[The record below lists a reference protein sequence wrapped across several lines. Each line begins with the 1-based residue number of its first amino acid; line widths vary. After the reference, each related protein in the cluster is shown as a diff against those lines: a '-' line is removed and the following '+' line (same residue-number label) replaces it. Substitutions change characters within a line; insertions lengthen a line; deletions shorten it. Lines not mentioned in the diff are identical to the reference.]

1 MRGWTPTSPPVG
13 KSSSEARS
21 SPSTAPKRRGRCKS
35 WLMTP
40 SRPSTGFR
48 DDVRGPR
55 RDAPAPD
62 AGGDGQLRHPHQHL
76 RGACIRGNGQRRVR
90 VPALEE
96 HRERQEYL
104 GTYLPQT
111 TGQDRGRDPKVALA
125 RFAQTLGTL
134 SAARVPILQAIVI
147 TATSSGNW
155 VVKNALLKIRDAIRQ
170 ASRSTS
176 HS

>member
-62 AGGDGQLRHPHQHL
+62 AGGDGHLRHPHQHL
-76 RGACIRGNGQRRVR
+76 RGACIRGNGPRRLR

-96 HRERQEYL
+96 HRERQEDL

-111 TGQDRGRDPKVALA
+111 TGQDRGRDPEGRPRPLRPDAGNFKRGGRTDPAGYRDNGYL
-125 RFAQTLGTL
+125 LG
-134 SAARVPILQAIVI
+134 
-147 TATSSGNW
+147 
-155 VVKNALLKIRDAIRQ
+155 
-170 ASRSTS
+170 
-176 HS
+176 